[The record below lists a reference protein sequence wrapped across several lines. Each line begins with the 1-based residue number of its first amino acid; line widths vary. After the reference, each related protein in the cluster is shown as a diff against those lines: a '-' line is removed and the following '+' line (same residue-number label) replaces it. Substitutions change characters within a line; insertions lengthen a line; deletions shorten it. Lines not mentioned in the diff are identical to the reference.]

1 MILYI
6 DMYILFHL
14 VFLLHHCEHSASN
27 FLWNLE
33 RIELQ
38 QDEGQ
43 DGHFGQFSEFRFS
56 QGPDIKCIIWPNF
69 KDQNEW
75 CLQMRKKEKSE
86 TYLSKLQK
94 TDDYGK

>member
-1 MILYI
+1 MSTVLVISFEIWKELNFNQVRAEMGILANSQNS
-6 DMYILFHL
+6 DF
-14 VFLLHHCEHSASN
+14 
-27 FLWNLE
+27 
-33 RIELQ
+33 
-38 QDEGQ
+38 
-43 DGHFGQFSEFRFS
+43 

-94 TDDYGK
+94 TDDHGK